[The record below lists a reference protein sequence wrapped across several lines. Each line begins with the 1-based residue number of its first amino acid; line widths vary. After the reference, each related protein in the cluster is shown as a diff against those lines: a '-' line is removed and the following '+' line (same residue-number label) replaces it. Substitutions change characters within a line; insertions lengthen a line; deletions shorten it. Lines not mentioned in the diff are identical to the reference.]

1 MKRMI
6 VASPPARCK
15 YCLRQQSPQT
25 LILLYT
31 NRKRCAMITV
41 TAISRQKFIVR
52 GHVDIIG
59 ARMAVREFARRC
71 GLNLKG
77 RASISITPTSLV
89 SSLGV
94 TQSLPNGIAML
105 IEYFDS
111 EHKHGMHVIRT
122 QHHAGSNGHES
133 IKKEISG
140 IHAGWWTTFYWNHP
154 LLSASRLLSRS
165 GILCI
170 KDNP

>member
-1 MKRMI
+1 
-6 VASPPARCK
+6 
-15 YCLRQQSPQT
+15 
-25 LILLYT
+25 
-31 NRKRCAMITV
+31 MITV